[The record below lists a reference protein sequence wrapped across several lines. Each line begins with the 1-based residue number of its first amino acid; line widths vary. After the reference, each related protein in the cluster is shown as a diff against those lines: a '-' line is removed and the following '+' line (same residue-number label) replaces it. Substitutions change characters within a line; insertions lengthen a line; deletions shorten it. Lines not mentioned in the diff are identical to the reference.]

1 MGLTAGPVP
10 SRADA
15 HVKAGLL
22 ALVAHAQAEGG
33 WSLRKAAAA
42 LGLDHARVLRW
53 LGRAAADRLTDAKP
67 GPDVPLHALLDWERA
82 AIVKLAEDWGEI
94 DRSHRKLAHRGSR
107 LEMVYVSESTV
118 LRVLVAEHVHLPERA
133 MRERRNKRPF
143 PEWAELVPGVIWI
156 YDFTHFA
163 GLPGWCAIA
172 VIDLVSR
179 KWLSTVVSAE
189 ETSTQVEVAFTR
201 ALVEGGKEYLLD
213 QALLDELAHGVV
225 PDNDERVPVLLAMSD
240 NGPQMTSKA
249 TAVFMAGA
257 RIAQHFGR
265 PATPNDQAWVESFFG
280 HLKGEFPHL
289 DKITDPGD
297 LEAELDRI
305 RTFWNGTRLHEG
317 IGYVTP
323 NDEHEGRG
331 EAIRAARR
339 TGLRAAHEARVATR
353 RQLRQDHP

>member
-10 SRADA
+10 PRVDA

-33 WSLRKAAAA
+33 WSLRTAAAA
-42 LGLDHARVLRW
+42 LGLDHVRVLRW
-53 LGRAAADRLTDAKP
+53 LDRAGADRLTDAKP
-67 GPDVPLHALLDWERA
+67 GPDVALHALLDWERA
-82 AIVKLAEDWGEI
+82 AIVKLTEDWGEI

-107 LEMVYVSESTV
+107 LQLVYVSESTV
-118 LRVLVAEHVHLPERA
+118 LRVLIAQGVHLPERPA
-133 MRERRNKRPF
+133 RERRDRLAF
-143 PEWAELVPGVIWI
+143 PQWAQLVPGVIWI

-163 GLPGWCAIA
+163 GLHGWCAIA
-172 VIDLVSR
+172 VIDVVSR

-201 ALVEGGKEYLLD
+201 ALVGDGKEYLLD
-213 QALLDELAHGVV
+213 EALLDELACGVV
-225 PDNDERVPVLLAMSD
+225 PDNDERVPVLLAVSD

-289 DKITDPGD
+289 DKIGD
-297 LEAELDRI
+297 AGELEAELDRLQVHYN
-305 RTFWNGTRLHEG
+305 TVRLHEG

-323 NDEHEGRG
+323 DDEHQGRG

-339 TGLRAAHEARVATR
+339 AGMQAAHQARVATR
-353 RQLRQDHP
+353 RELRQDHP

>member
-1 MGLTAGPVP
+1 MSIATKT
-10 SRADA
+10 D
-15 HVKAGLL
+15 L
-22 ALVAHAQAEGG
+22 ATGELIGQH
-33 WSLRKAAAA
+33 
-42 LGLDHARVLRW
+42 
-53 LGRAAADRLTDAKP
+53 
-67 GPDVPLHALLDWERA
+67 LLDIQAVA
-82 AIVKLAEDWGEI
+82 AEAGI
-94 DRSHRKLAHRGSR
+94 
-107 LEMVYVSESTV
+107 
-118 LRVLVAEHVHLPERA
+118 
-133 MRERRNKRPF
+133 
-143 PEWAELVPGVIWI
+143 EWAELVPGVIWI

-179 KWLSTVVSAE
+179 MWLSTMVSAE

-201 ALVEGGKEYLLD
+201 ALVEDGKQYLLD

-305 RTFWNGTRLHEG
+305 QTFWNGTRLHEG

-339 TGLRAAHEARVATR
+339 AGLRAAHETRVATR